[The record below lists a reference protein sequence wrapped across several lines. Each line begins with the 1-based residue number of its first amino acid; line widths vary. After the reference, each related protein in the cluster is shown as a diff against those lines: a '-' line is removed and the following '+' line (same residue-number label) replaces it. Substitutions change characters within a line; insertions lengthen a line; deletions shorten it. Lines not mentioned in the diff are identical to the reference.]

1 MMNGDKKTL
10 IVIVG
15 PTAVGK
21 TSLSINLAKHFN
33 TEIISA
39 DSRQVYKEMEIGT
52 AKPSLGELAEVPH
65 HFINSHSITDNF
77 NAAEFEKEALKL
89 LELLFQQYNIVFAVG
104 GSGLYIDALCKGM
117 DDIPA
122 IDPSIR
128 NDLNH
133 LFEEEGIE
141 SLQNK
146 LKELDPA
153 YYDIVDLHNPQ
164 RLIRALEVCIGTSK
178 YYSDYRKK
186 QETSRPFHIIKIG
199 LEMER
204 EELYK
209 RIDLRMDKMIEEGL
223 FEEARE
229 FFPNRHLNA
238 LQTVGYTEIFNYLTG
253 EYDKEEAIRLLKRN
267 SRRYAKRQLTWFRRD
282 REVKWFKAGDFDG
295 VLAYISGSW
304 IDEGLR

>member
-1 MMNGDKKTL
+1 MNEDKKTL
-10 IVIVG
+10 VVIVG

-21 TSLSINLAKHFN
+21 TSLSIKLAKHFK

-39 DSRQVYKEMEIGT
+39 DSRQVYREMEKGT
-52 AKPSLGELAEVPH
+52 AKPSLEELTEVTH

-89 LELLFQQYNIVFAVG
+89 LDQLFLQYHIVIAVG
-104 GSGLYIDALCKGM
+104 GSGLYVDALCKGM

-122 IDPSIR
+122 IDPSVR
-128 NDLNH
+128 EELNL
-133 LFEEEGIE
+133 LFEKEGIE
-141 SLQNK
+141 SLRNK

-153 YYDIVDLHNPQ
+153 YYSIVDLHNPQ
-164 RLIRALEVCIGTSK
+164 RLIRALEVCVGTGK
-178 YYSDYRKK
+178 RYSEYRKK
-186 QETSRPFHIIKIG
+186 HESSRPFHIVKIG
-199 LEMER
+199 LEIDR

-223 FEEARE
+223 FEEAKA
-229 FFPNRHLNA
+229 FYPQRHLNA
-238 LQTVGYTEIFNYLTG
+238 LQTVGYTEIFNYLNG

-282 REVKWFKAGDFDG
+282 EEVKWFQAGDFEEVVG
-295 VLAYISGSW
+295 YLSNHGFK
-304 IDEGLR
+304 